1 MNNNKNSDSSGRFI
15 YPQYKDQ
22 VTSTAVNGTSFAV
35 VGGDGAGMTDG
46 RGGDTGHHPAMAVLP
61 PPPPSMIMVAAEPVP
76 SPNDQP
82 RRRQDE
88 DRSGFVDDP
97 EEGHGN
103 HNNNGRHS
111 PGASGRRRKSGHVSV
126 WKGRFVGSV
135 LLAIFAVMGTAAV
148 VFLVTRSVG
157 GNTSN
162 SSAGTT
168 VPLETTQELYDA
180 VDRYLA
186 GDVTSTLRYGTTMAA
201 WDVSRIRIFD
211 RLFSTDRNSVVAYF
225 SPARDE
231 LILWDTS
238 SAESMVSMFSGAG
251 LFNGD
256 LSRWNLAKVRDMS
269 FMFNHSYSFEGFGV
283 SSWDVSSVENME
295 HMFFYAHAFTGDV
308 SPWEV
313 SRVKILDGMF
323 DSVYQFDCDI
333 SNWDV
338 SSTVDMDHMFANAAS
353 FNTDISRWNVQSVT
367 TMSQLFQGASS
378 FNQDLSMW
386 PVTSL
391 INADHMFTD
400 ASAFN
405 QNLCPWQ
412 AILPTT
418 VTRNET
424 FTGTACPD
432 PTEAAFCHLC
442 ERR

>member
-22 VTSTAVNGTSFAV
+22 VTSTAANGTSFAV
-35 VGGDGAGMTDG
+35 VGATNDMTNG
-46 RGGDTGHHPAMAVLP
+46 RGGDTGHHPAGAVLP
-61 PPPPSMIMVAAEPVP
+61 PPPTVIMVSAEPVP
-76 SPNDQP
+76 SPND
-82 RRRQDE
+82 RLRRQDE
-88 DRSGFVDDP
+88 ERSNFVDDP
-97 EEGHGN
+97 EEGRGN
-103 HNNNGRHS
+103 HNNGRHS
-111 PGASGRRRKSGHVSV
+111 PGASRSRRKNDRDSV
-126 WKGRFVGSV
+126 WKRRFVGSV
-135 LLAIFAVMGTAAV
+135 LLAILAVMGTAAA
-148 VFLVTRSVG
+148 VFLAVR
-157 GNTSN
+157 SN
-162 SSAGTT
+162 SNGSPGTT
-168 VPLETTQELYDA
+168 VPFETTQELYDA

-186 GDVTSTLRYGTTMAA
+186 GDVSSTLRYGTTMAA

-211 RLFSTDRNSVVAYF
+211 RLFSTDRHPAVAYF
-225 SPARDE
+225 TPARDE

-256 LSRWNLAKVRDMS
+256 LSRWNLAKVRDTS
-269 FMFNHSYSFEGFGV
+269 FMFNHSYSFEGLGL
-283 SSWDVSSVENME
+283 SSWNVSSVENME
-295 HMFFYAHAFTGDV
+295 HMFFYAHAFIGDV
-308 SPWEV
+308 STWEV

-378 FNQDLSMW
+378 FNHDLSTW

-424 FTGTACPD
+424 FDGTACPD